1 MDSVGNERRK
11 IQPFGVNG
19 YPMRDPARALCSGF
33 TNAGHPPIMDTLVSI
48 FKTMAEALTS
58 YARTGQADD
67 APVVVYVQQW
77 LEQAVT
83 LGASDLH
90 FEPYEQHHRLRLR
103 IDGELREVAQVPQA
117 FRERLPARIKVLA
130 RLDVAEKRLPQD
142 GRIQFKLS
150 DGRELDLR
158 VSTLPTLF
166 GEKVVVRVL
175 DARAAQLDL
184 ASLGYEPD
192 DLAHLLQA
200 IRRPHGMVLVTG
212 PTGSG
217 KTQSLYAC
225 LNQLNTSEVNIATV
239 EDPCEIQ
246 MPGVNQVNVHDKPG
260 LSFAVALRAFLR
272 QDPDIL
278 MVGEIRDLET
288 AQIAIQAAQTG
299 HLVLSTLHTND
310 ASSTLVRL
318 RNMGIAP
325 YNLAAS
331 VSLVTAQRLV
341 RKLCPHCRSA
351 TTLPAEVWQQAG
363 WSDAASLP
371 HNAPSAF
378 LPRGCAQ
385 CHKGF
390 KGRTGIFQVMPVST
404 AMQELILQDASGL
417 ALARQAQR
425 EGVRSLRQAGLR
437 KVWSGETSLDEVLAA
452 TRDQA

>member
-1 MDSVGNERRK
+1 
-11 IQPFGVNG
+11 
-19 YPMRDPARALCSGF
+19 
-33 TNAGHPPIMDTLVSI
+33 MDTLVSI
-48 FKTMAEALTS
+48 FTPMADSPIS

-77 LEQAVT
+77 LEQAVA
-83 LGASDLH
+83 LQASDLH
-90 FEPYEQHHRLRLR
+90 FEPYEQHCRVRLR
-103 IDGELREVAQVPQA
+103 IDGELREMEHVPPA
-117 FRERLPARIKVLA
+117 FRERLPARLKVLA

-142 GRIQFKLS
+142 GRIQFKLR

-175 DARAAQLDL
+175 DARASQLDL
-184 ASLGYEPD
+184 ASLGYEQD
-192 DLAHLLQA
+192 DLARLLQA
-200 IRRPHGMVLVTG
+200 VRRPHGMVLVTG

-225 LNQLNTSEVNIATV
+225 LNLLNTPEVNIATV

-246 MPGVNQVNVHDKPG
+246 MPGVNQVNVQDKPG

-310 ASSTLVRL
+310 APSTLVRL

-351 TTLPAEVWQQAG
+351 TTLPPEVWKQAG
-363 WSDAASLP
+363 WIDAASP
-371 HNAPSAF
+371 PEHAPTVFQAT
-378 LPRGCAQ
+378 GCAQ

-390 KGRTGIFQVMPVST
+390 KGRTGIFQVMPVGM
-404 AMQELILQDASGL
+404 AMQELILQDANGL
-417 ALARQAQR
+417 ALSRQALR
-425 EGVRSLRQAGLR
+425 EGVRGLRQAGLR
-437 KVWSGETSLDEVLAA
+437 KVWAGETSLDEVLAA